1 MPINETIL
9 KNRKYRHCI
18 DSTPGNK
25 RWNRYSFWTHASD
38 VEFNDGRNLQDKLG
52 SFKGVTTNENQ
63 TAGYAADVTLVK
75 SVKNSL
81 SQLITSLT
89 NLVNSIN
96 TRLGGL
102 RFYEDS
108 NGKWVVGADSVPK
121 KLGSGGLGSEE
132 LIVSDLLYQTEKEIT
147 IPGQL
152 VQDPSTG
159 NWHEEG
165 AIYGNMAIYDL
176 SFLPD
181 YRNFVFGENIICT
194 IGTYRAGQ
202 VYNGYRVGL
211 LFNKKIQRNIDS
223 LDNNVNINSF
233 NGSGKYAPSF
243 DADDYIYVN
252 NNNTLEKV
260 NLDASNYIRYSNC
273 ALYVPSTGKLHVVT
287 NGTGQSIL
295 ISLYKI

>member
-75 SVKNSL
+75 SMKNSL

-121 KLGSGGLGSEE
+121 KLGSGGLDGIKK
-132 LIVSDLLYQTEKEIT
+132 IVYKQGRFNSGKPISKTVSNDGNTIT
-147 IPGQL
+147 IIRDYSAGSADLASYGIDTARTEVSSDTDWAGGTISHCVIGPKIDVSKMFPNDYHDWKAENFLFIMMDWTIFCSHGSQNNL
-152 VQDPSTG
+152 SIIEDKQMCNQKECTYNASTG
-159 NWHEEG
+159 TLIFPKCYPYAYES
-165 AIYGNMAIYDL
+165 D
-176 SFLPD
+176 
-181 YRNFVFGENIICT
+181 
-194 IGTYRAGQ
+194 
-202 VYNGYRVGL
+202 NG
-211 LFNKKIQRNIDS
+211 
-223 LDNNVNINSF
+223 
-233 NGSGKYAPSF
+233 
-243 DADDYIYVN
+243 
-252 NNNTLEKV
+252 
-260 NLDASNYIRYSNC
+260 
-273 ALYVPSTGKLHVVT
+273 
-287 NGTGQSIL
+287 GTGGSIQPTINHYEIWI
-295 ISLYKI
+295 IS

>member
-75 SVKNSL
+75 SMKNSL

-96 TRLGGL
+96 ERLGGL

-108 NGKWVVGADSVPK
+108 NGVYIVGADSVPK
-121 KLGSGGLGSEE
+121 KLGHTELAQIKITVGAWSDNAQYDIKPFTNDWSKLTNDNFLTSGASFNASGGQGILNSTSSGIGWNYNANTGILSCHKSYGGDGGLSTSLSCTIY
-132 LIVSDLLYQTEKEIT
+132 LIV
-147 IPGQL
+147 
-152 VQDPSTG
+152 
-159 NWHEEG
+159 
-165 AIYGNMAIYDL
+165 A
-176 SFLPD
+176 F
-181 YRNFVFGENIICT
+181 
-194 IGTYRAGQ
+194 
-202 VYNGYRVGL
+202 
-211 LFNKKIQRNIDS
+211 
-223 LDNNVNINSF
+223 
-233 NGSGKYAPSF
+233 
-243 DADDYIYVN
+243 
-252 NNNTLEKV
+252 
-260 NLDASNYIRYSNC
+260 
-273 ALYVPSTGKLHVVT
+273 
-287 NGTGQSIL
+287 
-295 ISLYKI
+295 

>member
-89 NLVNSIN
+89 NLVNGIN

-121 KLGSGGLGSEE
+121 KLGSGGLDG
-132 LIVSDLLYQTEKEIT
+132 I
-147 IPGQL
+147 
-152 VQDPSTG
+152 
-159 NWHEEG
+159 
-165 AIYGNMAIYDL
+165 
-176 SFLPD
+176 
-181 YRNFVFGENIICT
+181 
-194 IGTYRAGQ
+194 
-202 VYNGYRVGL
+202 
-211 LFNKKIQRNIDS
+211 KKI
-223 LDNNVNINSF
+223 V
-233 NGSGKYAPSF
+233 
-243 DADDYIYVN
+243 
-252 NNNTLEKV
+252 
-260 NLDASNYIRYSNC
+260 
-273 ALYVPSTGKLHVVT
+273 
-287 NGTGQSIL
+287 
-295 ISLYKI
+295 YKQG